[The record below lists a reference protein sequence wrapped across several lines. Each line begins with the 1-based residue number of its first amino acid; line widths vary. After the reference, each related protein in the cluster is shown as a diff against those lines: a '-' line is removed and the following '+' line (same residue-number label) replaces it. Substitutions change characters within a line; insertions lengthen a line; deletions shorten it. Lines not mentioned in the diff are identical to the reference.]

1 MHSPRRPTHVVSP
14 PTATTGRGHSSALA
28 TPPLAALGPV
38 LVHAAQSRGLVG
50 AASPPWPLTTTVDE
64 SIRAGEEQFRP
75 FIENAS
81 DIILLLDGQA
91 RIRYT
96 SPSTRRLMGYAPEEL
111 QGQSA
116 CDFVHAADRG
126 RLSKHLAV
134 SLRGDDAGRRVEYR
148 FRHKD
153 GSWRSLEGLTKRV
166 RSESGE
172 PALLVNA
179 QDVTDRVRAEERQEE
194 SESRYRALFDLNPF
208 PMWVFA
214 RATLRFLAVNDA
226 AVQAYGYSR
235 SEFLDMS
242 LREIRP
248 QEDVSTLE
256 ESLRGQSGNR
266 VEGVWR
272 HRKKNGTVIDVAIRS
287 TDFDFA
293 GTPSRLVLAEDVTAG
308 ARVEEQLRHAQK
320 MEAMG
325 RLAGSVAHD
334 FNNILF
340 IITGYADQALR
351 KMHAQDPLYAR
362 LEGIVNAA
370 HRAASLTRQLL
381 TFSRREPVRPQI
393 VNLNTIVRQ
402 MEPLFRRL
410 LGDPIEIVTTL
421 APDLGRTKAD
431 TSHLEQVLMNFVV
444 NARDAMPDG
453 GRLCIETVNTA
464 LDETYTAA
472 SAELAPGDYVVLTV
486 TDTGPGMSAA
496 VRERIFEPF
505 FTTKEKGSGTGL
517 GLSIVY
523 GIVKQ
528 AGGHVSVYSEP
539 GHGTAFKVYLPRI
552 ADAEDKDATPSST
565 LPRGSETVLLVED
578 DADVRRITCENL
590 TEFGYTVLEA
600 EDALEAV
607 EVLQSHPG
615 PVHLLLTDVVI
626 GAGASGRDVA
636 LEVVRRSPQ
645 TRVMLMSGYAE
656 GSLVAAEGLP
666 AGTTFLPKPL
676 SLRILLEKVRAVLDA
691 SPEVPDPSRA

>member
-1 MHSPRRPTHVVSP
+1 MPSPRRPTHTASP
-14 PTATTGRGHSSALA
+14 PIAKADRSSALA
-28 TPPLAALGPV
+28 RPAHRVYGPV
-38 LVHAAQSRGLVG
+38 LVPGTRSRGILS
-50 AASPPWPLTTTVDE
+50 AASTPSSLTTVDE
-64 SIRAGEEQFRP
+64 SVRAGEEQFRP

-81 DIILLLDGQA
+81 DIILLLDAQA

-96 SPSTRRLMGYAPEEL
+96 SPSTRRVMGYASEEL
-111 QGQSA
+111 HGRSA

-134 SLRGDDAGRRVEYR
+134 SLHRDQGGRRVEYR
-148 FRHKD
+148 CRHKD
-153 GSWRSLEGLTKRV
+153 GSWRSFEGLTKRV

-172 PALLVNA
+172 PALVVNA
-179 QDVTDRVRAEERQEE
+179 QDVTDRILAEERQEE

-208 PMWVFA
+208 PMWVFE
-214 RATLRFLAVNDA
+214 RATLRFLDVNDA

-235 SEFLDMS
+235 SEFLNMS
-242 LREIRP
+242 LREMRP
-248 QEDVSTLE
+248 QEDVPTLE
-256 ESLRGQSGNR
+256 ETLRGQSGNR

-320 MEAMG
+320 MDAMG

-370 HRAASLTRQLL
+370 QRAASLTRQLL

-410 LGDPIEIVTTL
+410 LGDPIDIVTTL

-453 GRLCIETVNTA
+453 GRLCIETANTA

-486 TDTGPGMSAA
+486 TDSGQGMSAA

-528 AGGHVSVYSEP
+528 AGGRVSVYSEP

-565 LPRGSETVLLVED
+565 LPRGSETILLVED

-607 EVLQSHPG
+607 DVLQSHPG
-615 PVHLLLTDVVI
+615 PVHLLLSDVVI

-645 TRVMLMSGYAE
+645 TQVMLMSGYAE

-691 SPEVPDPSRA
+691 SPMVRDPNPA